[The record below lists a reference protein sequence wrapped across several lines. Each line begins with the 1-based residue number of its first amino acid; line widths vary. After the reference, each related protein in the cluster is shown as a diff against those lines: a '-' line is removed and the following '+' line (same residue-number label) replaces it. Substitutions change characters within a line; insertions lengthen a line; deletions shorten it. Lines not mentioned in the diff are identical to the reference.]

1 VTALVLQAVAA
12 VAGLA
17 LAASV
22 VLGKLGQRKPP
33 VPLPSFAPSLVSQVP
48 QTSLNQDM
56 HTVLSLADRL
66 KAVGCDKGVE
76 LAKQL
81 LDTMLAHRE
90 GRA

>member
-1 VTALVLQAVAA
+1 MVSIVLQGVAA

-17 LAASV
+17 LAASFV
-22 VLGKLGQRKPP
+22 AGKLGQKKHAF
-33 VPLPSFAPSLVSQVP
+33 PLPTPHAPAGQVP

-66 KAVGCDKGVE
+66 KIVGCDKGVE

-81 LDTMLAHRE
+81 IDVMLAHRE
-90 GRA
+90 GKQ